1 MSPSHRRTATLG
13 HKLLWSPPSLPQYLP
28 IPVPV
33 PIQIDL
39 GGRRQQQARKAPEA
53 MEGEICLQVVVV
65 RPTDRDPAALH
76 LIS

>member
-13 HKLLWSPPSLPQYLP
+13 HKLLRSPLSVPVP

-33 PIQIDL
+33 PIQTDL

-53 MEGEICLQVVVV
+53 MEGEICLQAVVV
-65 RPTDRDPAALH
+65 RPTDRDPATLH